1 MLIEGI
7 SIALIIGSCA
17 FVAWRAK
24 NKFQPE
30 IEREIEKQKQQEN
43 ELKAK
48 VKFK

>member
-17 FVAWRAK
+17 FVVWIAK

-30 IEREIEKQKQQEN
+30 IERNIEKQKKQEN
-43 ELKAK
+43 ELKAE
-48 VKFK
+48 FKMK